1 MATTDASAALP
12 LQRKRW
18 FLLVTAWLLGAI
30 VTILATIAWGG
41 DLGWHLLPFNAYVF
55 FPVLGLVAYSL
66 MWSQYAA
73 GAISELTDTDGAILL
88 RYFKTTGW
96 IVLVLICLHP
106 GLLIY
111 QRFHD
116 GFGLPPHSYE
126 SYVAPGLGW
135 VTLLGSASL
144 LVFLAYEFHRVFGNR
159 PWWRYLQVAVDA
171 AMVAIFY
178 HGLRLGNETGHGW
191 FRVVWWFYGLTL
203 ILILIRTYSLK
214 YLHRQ
219 SAAKQKPGS

>member
-1 MATTDASAALP
+1 MATTDASAALSFR
-12 LQRKRW
+12 RKRW
-18 FLLVTAWLLGAI
+18 FLLAAAWSLGAT
-30 VTILATIAWGG
+30 VTILAIISWGS

-55 FPVLGLVAYSL
+55 FPVLGLAAYSL
-66 MWSQYAA
+66 MWSQYAIGVA
-73 GAISELTDTDGAILL
+73 GELSDSSDLAL
-88 RYFKTTGW
+88 RTYFQVTGW

-135 VTLLGSASL
+135 LTLLGSASL
-144 LVFLAYEFHRVFGNR
+144 LVFLAYEFHRIFGNR
-159 PWWRYLQVAVDA
+159 PWWRYVQVAVDA
-171 AMVAIFY
+171 AMLAIFY

-214 YLHRQ
+214 YRHRQ
-219 SAAKQKPGS
+219 NATKQKPGS